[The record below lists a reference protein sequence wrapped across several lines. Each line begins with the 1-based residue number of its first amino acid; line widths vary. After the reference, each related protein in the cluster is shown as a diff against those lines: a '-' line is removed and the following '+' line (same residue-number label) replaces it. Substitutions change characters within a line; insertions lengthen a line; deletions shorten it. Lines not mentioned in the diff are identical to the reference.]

1 MRINPDPTVDY
12 ARHPGRVNFERIRES
27 GNIEMLMNYLEAFR
41 SRGHNPE
48 DPRDEMYA
56 IMGITPEYFDF
67 IKHEMETKP
76 APKATE
82 KPAPSSQPEPSM
94 QKAHQG
100 GKSRT
105 QRLGFGPEDDM

>member
-27 GNIEMLMNYLEAFR
+27 GNIDMLMNYLEAFR

-76 APKATE
+76 APKAPE
-82 KPAPSSQPEPSM
+82 KPTPPSSQPGPSA
-94 QKAHQG
+94 QQHHG

-105 QRLGFGPEDDM
+105 QRLGFGPEEDM